1 MGAGRP
7 TDDAI
12 VDALARHAGNVS
24 RAAEELGIVRATLR
38 SRAVAIPKAAAVLGA
53 RPHVTKPRRRTD
65 AEIAEAVAKHGTY
78 SAAAAALCESPRA
91 SRHARSPAPVVG
103 ASPGRGRAFGG
114 ITPNTSRST
123 RHRAGVQS
131 YTRPV
136 GVSRTDHDAP
146 SPATSRASS

>member
-78 SAAAAALCESPRA
+78 SAAAAALGYCCEAVRQRMLA
-91 SRHARSPAPVVG
+91 ILVRQG
-103 ASPGRGRAFGG
+103 
-114 ITPNTSRST
+114 
-123 RHRAGVQS
+123 
-131 YTRPV
+131 
-136 GVSRTDHDAP
+136 
-146 SPATSRASS
+146 ATS